1 MTHLVVTGHIRDTTV
16 VARQVVLDLVD
27 GIVFAVDG
35 TNQHVVG
42 DVVQVATELQPRSS
56 STDVICGAFALHLQK
71 QEKLE
76 HFHPQHK
83 LLRERLNTNYQR
95 GQPFDGPDLNEDLQV
110 LQIIPTPLVKRL
122 QQLETVALW
131 ADVHLEATTIGRR
144 VLVGVLARV
153 KVPER

>member
-1 MTHLVVTGHIRDTTV
+1 MTGNVRDTTI

-27 GIVFAVDG
+27 GIVLAVDG

-42 DVVQVATELQPRSS
+42 DVVQVAAELQPRSS

-71 QEKLE
+71 QKKLE
-76 HFHPQHK
+76 LFHPQHK
-83 LLRERLNTNYQR
+83 LLQECLNTNYQH
-95 GQPFDGPDLNEDLQV
+95 GQPFDGPDLDEDLQV
-110 LQIIPTPLVKRL
+110 LQIIPTPLVKGL

-131 ADVHLEATTIGRR
+131 ADVHLEATTISRR

-153 KVPER
+153 KVLER